1 LTGVFAAGALYATL
15 ALVIRPT
22 LTVEILA
29 YLAYLAL
36 ACSIIAILLR
46 VAGQRCISATTASLI
61 FLLEPVFA
69 NLFSVL
75 LGLEDIDLYKVTGG
89 ALILISLYAT
99 TLAELKCRA
108 TS

>member
-1 LTGVFAAGALYATL
+1 M
-15 ALVIRPT
+15 RPT

-36 ACSIIAILLR
+36 ACSIIATLLQ
-46 VAGQRCISATTASLI
+46 VPGQRYISATPASLI
-61 FLLEPVFA
+61 LLLEPLVA
-69 NLFSVL
+69 TLFSVL
-75 LGLEDIDLYKVTGG
+75 LGLEDIDFYKVTGG
-89 ALILISLYAT
+89 ALILISLYTT

>member
-1 LTGVFAAGALYATL
+1 M
-15 ALVIRPT
+15 RPT

-36 ACSIIAILLR
+36 ACSIIAILLQ
-46 VAGQRCISATTASLI
+46 VAGQRYISATTASLI
-61 FLLEPVFA
+61 LLLEPVFA
-69 NLFSVL
+69 TLFSVL

-89 ALILISLYAT
+89 ALILISLYTT